1 MQFDI
6 TFSHIAPPRTNSRV
20 WVHAEGAKPVAAAP
34 RLRPTRR
41 PPNAAHPTNIH
52 SIAKGRLHS
61 QVPAALHSK
70 RAEKVQ
76 FRERQPSLAGAGEIV
91 AKPTALSLI

>member
-6 TFSHIAPPRTNSRV
+6 TFSHIAPRRTNSRV
-20 WVHAEGAKPVAAAP
+20 WVRAEGAKLVAAAP

-52 SIAKGRLHS
+52 SIAKDRLHP
-61 QVPAALHSK
+61 QVPAAHHSK
-70 RAEKVQ
+70 RGEMVRL
-76 FRERQPSLAGAGEIV
+76 RERQLSPAGAGEIV